1 MTLHTKYRPQTFD
14 KVYGNEVVIN
24 TLQTMLKNSTLPNTL
39 LFHGPRGCGKTTLAR
54 LVADSLGCSEFGFM
68 EFDTANTRGIDTARG
83 IIQNLQFKAVDG
95 SVKVFVLDEV
105 HKTTN
110 DFQNALLKATEEP
123 PAHIYF
129 ILCTTE
135 PKKIIEALRSR
146 CTAFEVKPI
155 KEKQILSLIKDVA
168 KTEEIKVNA
177 DVLDVLVEESG
188 GRARE
193 ALILLNLIR
202 DCKTVAEALKLIQN
216 NEGEEKEVIDLCR
229 ALIKGSDWKTV
240 SKILK
245 GIKADPEKVRH
256 AVLGYM
262 TSVLLSKSSSKAAV
276 VIECFED
283 NFYDSGRAGL
293 VLACYR
299 TLN

>member
-14 KVYGNEVVIN
+14 RVYGNEVVIN
-24 TLQTMLKNSTLPNTL
+24 TLQTMLKNNTLPNTI

-54 LVADSLGCSEFGFM
+54 IVADSLGCSEFGFM

-123 PAHIYF
+123 PPHIYF

-146 CTAFEVKPI
+146 CTAFEVKSI
-155 KEKQILSLIKDVA
+155 KEKQIQSLIKDVA
-168 KTEEIKVNA
+168 KTEGIKVSA
-177 DVLDVLVEESG
+177 DVLDVLVEESE

-216 NEGEEKEVIDLCR
+216 NEGEDKEVIDLCR
-229 ALIKGSDWKTV
+229 ALLKGSDWKTM

-245 GIKADPEKVRH
+245 GVKADPEKVRH